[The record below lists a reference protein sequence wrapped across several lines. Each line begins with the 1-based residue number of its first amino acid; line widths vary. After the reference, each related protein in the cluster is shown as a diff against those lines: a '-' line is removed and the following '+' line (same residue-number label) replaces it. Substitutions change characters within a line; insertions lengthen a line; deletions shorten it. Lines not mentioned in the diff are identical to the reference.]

1 MAEHEQHRGAAAR
14 GRTLVLRNLRGNPRT
29 MMTLAGLHLTLA
41 LEDDARAEPDD
52 EGEAHVR

>member
-1 MAEHEQHRGAAAR
+1 
-14 GRTLVLRNLRGNPRT
+14 

-52 EGEAHVR
+52 ERDAEGRHAVRAEQRSTA